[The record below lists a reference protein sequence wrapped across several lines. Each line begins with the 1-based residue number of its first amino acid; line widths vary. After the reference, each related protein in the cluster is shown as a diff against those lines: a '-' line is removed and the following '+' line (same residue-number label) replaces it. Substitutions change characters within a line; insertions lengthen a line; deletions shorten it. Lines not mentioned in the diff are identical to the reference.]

1 MSSPRNGRKEVTE
14 GSPDLT
20 GSASA
25 DKVRCQN
32 GRRGIAKLVGA
43 TLHPWGVNENKVNAF
58 NPYYLTLEERPSS
71 VSGGRKARN
80 QNSE

>member
-1 MSSPRNGRKEVTE
+1 M
-14 GSPDLT
+14 
-20 GSASA
+20 
-25 DKVRCQN
+25 
-32 GRRGIAKLVGA
+32 VGA
-43 TLHPWGVNENKVNAF
+43 TVHPWGVNENKVNAF